1 MQLKNSLFNVEAEP
15 FNKVVKVPSSKSYA
29 NRAIILAS
37 LCKESIE
44 IVNLP
49 LSHDVTN
56 LIHCLRIVGLKIVD
70 IDDGIRIENSFPECE
85 KEGSEIIEIL
95 PGDGGTTTRF
105 LIPFLALGKR
115 KYRVEPEGRMRER
128 PIADLLEGLVELGAI
143 VNQCESWLTL
153 NGPIVLNN
161 RFLNIDASKTTQHAT
176 AIALA
181 LCFKGVEVSPIDMT
195 YSTSYWE
202 MTKNLISE
210 FRKGQKKFIVPVD
223 FSSMSYVLALGA
235 DLGRVRVENCFS
247 VDKYQSDS
255 VFIDLLRKM
264 NFQVETKDNGLEVS
278 TNKNLKVIDFDCSD
292 CPDLVP
298 TLSFICARIEGTS
311 KLRNLSVLK
320 YKESDRLV
328 EIQKLL
334 DLYQI
339 ENSYDEKN
347 DVLLIKGR
355 QRRVNSRKD
364 IFPPDDHRIVMVSY
378 LFLRANGGGSLASIE
393 SVAKSFGNFF
403 EVVT

>member
-1 MQLKNSLFNVEAEP
+1 MQLRNSLFNVEAEP

-143 VNQCESWLTL
+143 VNQCESWLTIH
-153 NGPIVLNN
+153 GPIEVNN
-161 RFLNIDASKTTQHAT
+161 RFLNIDAS
-176 AIALA
+176 
-181 LCFKGVEVSPIDMT
+181 C
-195 YSTSYWE
+195 
-202 MTKNLISE
+202 
-210 FRKGQKKFIVPVD
+210 
-223 FSSMSYVLALGA
+223 
-235 DLGRVRVENCFS
+235 GR
-247 VDKYQSDS
+247 
-255 VFIDLLRKM
+255 
-264 NFQVETKDNGLEVS
+264 
-278 TNKNLKVIDFDCSD
+278 
-292 CPDLVP
+292 
-298 TLSFICARIEGTS
+298 
-311 KLRNLSVLK
+311 
-320 YKESDRLV
+320 
-328 EIQKLL
+328 
-334 DLYQI
+334 
-339 ENSYDEKN
+339 
-347 DVLLIKGR
+347 
-355 QRRVNSRKD
+355 
-364 IFPPDDHRIVMVSY
+364 
-378 LFLRANGGGSLASIE
+378 
-393 SVAKSFGNFF
+393 
-403 EVVT
+403 